1 MHSLPPPA
9 FAKTILFQNNS
20 GEEEGRKLLS
30 NKCEARK
37 EGRKEGR
44 KERKEERKKE
54 GRHHLRDAEQSQ
66 TFSMGMK
73 NKIQHFCFNH

>member
-44 KERKEERKKE
+44 KEKRKIREQERIERK
-54 GRHHLRDAEQSQ
+54 
-66 TFSMGMK
+66 
-73 NKIQHFCFNH
+73 IY